1 MKGRRRGSAG
11 GSSTRSGPKW
21 DGRRMMA
28 ACWLGRRAAHLALCP
43 PRPNL
48 KIKLQKWRLVNFS
61 GEHARARPSQITQHA
76 PRSPKITPRSPPD
89 PSSPSPPP
97 TPRHTSSFTVPC
109 CSRPIPPRSIGSTL
123 RYGSNVGA
131 SAHHIS
137 TIKTRADSEDMR
149 VGISK
154 KNCDIGGW
162 GVREDCQGQWEGG
175 RDVGSRFPMHTPPD
189 SFLAR
194 RGLSRGRVC
203 ALLIRIRVR
212 IRLGV
217 RASFSVSRPSL
228 IH

>member
-123 RYGSNVGA
+123 RHGSNVGA

-162 GVREDCQGQWEGG
+162 GVREDCHFRASGREGETSD
-175 RDVGSRFPMHTPPD
+175 RGSRCIRHRIPFWRGEDSHVAVSVLCLSESESESDSACVLLFP
-189 SFLAR
+189 FLGHR
-194 RGLSRGRVC
+194 
-203 ALLIRIRVR
+203 
-212 IRLGV
+212 
-217 RASFSVSRPSL
+217 
-228 IH
+228 